1 MNDCAEDDF
10 VTPPYTEQFRAP
22 VKRQDER
29 EIEATRAQN
38 DSTAAGNP
46 AKDGDLLGSTYFN
59 MHLGRSVTASSKY
72 HHRSGTFP
80 ETKGFQFPD
89 AVSIRFFQPLKEL
102 FVKRQIPLRCRQ
114 G

>member
-1 MNDCAEDDF
+1 LNDCAEDDF

-22 VKRQDER
+22 IKRQDER
-29 EIEATRAQN
+29 EIQATKAKY
-38 DSTAAGNP
+38 DTATPRSA
-46 AKDGDLLGSTYFN
+46 AKDRDLLQSADLLV
-59 MHLGRSVTASSKY
+59 HLGRSVTASPKY

-89 AVSIRFFQPLKEL
+89 AVSISFFQPLKEL